1 MSGILSEDNN
11 FVDKSEKGNASSFS
25 DVQNEEDLNKLLD
38 EEFREFAEYRKQF
51 EPQWEEEQDF
61 YDGDQWKIAKSRP
74 VKNFV
79 FSIIESEV
87 PILTDS
93 RPASDCVP
101 YEEGSGDQSDEQK
114 AKILSECSK
123 WVDNNQNFEIKLAQE
138 MRQAL
143 ITGTGWQYID
153 YDPDLDN
160 GEGNITIESLHW
172 RQVFCDPSCGD
183 LDKGRAVHL
192 LFPMRKEELQR
203 KFPDQEIGMVSFDQ
217 SLFGHGMSEGLST
230 EHWNPGGRSGNEI
243 SKYAGEGFTVLH
255 EIQRKDYSTVPIE
268 EEDTT
273 LEIAEETKQLIA
285 GENPDVHKY
294 ENHTAHMEA
303 HETLKQQVLL
313 EKFGIS
319 PGMIP
324 DEQYNEL
331 MKDPTAIL
339 EMVPPQPAM
348 NPAMIEGMNP
358 QMPQPMGPQIDPGI
372 VEEVGL
378 IFRIIDDH
386 IESHLEL
393 QKLNP
398 KGEKPKYKNNMRL
411 IMRVDHQILYDG
423 DMPVDD
429 GIFSLVPYYCY
440 KNCDQIYGI
449 GEVRNI
455 ISSQKSYNEM
465 DYSEYKGLKKVSNSG
480 WIKDDTSGV
489 LNSTLTN
496 DEGIVITKKQGTTVE
511 RLEPG
516 QVSNQLEQRMFRD
529 REAMRDISGVQEAT
543 SGKRPAGITAAAAIR
558 ELREQSIG
566 RIRLKT
572 RMMESYSILRLGRL
586 KASRIIKFW
595 STERKLRLWDDYG
608 KLKYIVFNPSEFRD
622 FRYDVMIVP
631 GSTAGIDK
639 ETIYT
644 IYMGIFEKGGIDA
657 RTFFEVTDLPY
668 KNKVLERLDQ
678 MDQQKML
685 IQQLAGENQQL
696 KTILMRIHEEQNGNV
711 KNINSSSGNPMDQP
725 VIEAGTL

>member
-1 MSGILSEDNN
+1 MSGILSEDQN
-11 FVDKSEKGNASSFS
+11 FVDKSESGELASFS
-25 DVQNEEDLNKLLD
+25 DVQNAEDLNRILD
-38 EEFREFAEYRKQF
+38 EEFKEFADYRKQF
-51 EPQWEEEQDF
+51 EEAWEEEQAF
-61 YDGDQWKIAKSRP
+61 YDGDHWKVAKNRP

-93 RPASDCVP
+93 RPSSDCVP

-138 MRQAL
+138 MRQCL
-143 ITGTGWQYID
+143 ITGTAWQYID
-153 YDPDLDN
+153 FDPDLDN

-172 RQVFCDPSCGD
+172 RQVFCDPSSGD
-183 LDKGRAVHL
+183 LDKGRAVHI
-192 LFPMRKEELQR
+192 LFPMRVEELQR
-203 KFPDQEIGMVSFDQ
+203 KFPDQEIPKVSFDQ
-217 SLFGHGMSEGLST
+217 VLFGVMSADGMST
-230 EHWNPGGRSGNEI
+230 EHWNPTRNSSGSV

-255 EIQRKDYSTVPIE
+255 ECQRKDYSTVPIE
-268 EEDTT
+268 EEETT
-273 LEIAEETKQLIA
+273 LEIAEETKQLLA

-294 ENHTAHMEA
+294 ENHSAHMDS
-303 HETLKQQVLL
+303 HERLKQQIL
-313 EKFGIS
+313 EERFGIV
-319 PGMIP
+319 PGSIP

-339 EMVPPQPAM
+339 EMVPPQTAM
-348 NPAMIEGMNP
+348 NPAMLEGGNP
-358 QMPQPMGPQIDPGI
+358 QMPPAPPMPFDPNI
-372 VEEVGL
+372 VEEVAL
-378 IFRIIDDH
+378 LFHIIDDH

-393 QKLNP
+393 QKINP
-398 KGEKPKYKNNMRL
+398 KGERPKYKNNMRL
-411 IMRVDHQILYDG
+411 IMRVGHQVLYDG

-440 KNCDQIYGI
+440 KSSDCIYGT
-449 GEVRNI
+449 GEIKNI
-455 ISSQKSYNEM
+455 MSSQKSFNEM
-465 DYSEYKGLKKVSNSG
+465 DYSEYKGLKLNANSG
-480 WIKDDTSGV
+480 WVKDDTSNV
-489 LNSTLTN
+489 KNDTLSNS
-496 DEGIVITKKQGTTVE
+496 EGIVITKKQGTMCE
-511 RLEPG
+511 RLPPG
-516 QVSNQLEQRMFRD
+516 EVSPQLQQRMFRD
-529 REAMRDISGVQEAT
+529 LQAMEQISGVQEAT
-543 SGKRPAGITAAAAIR
+543 QGKRPAGITAAAAIR

-586 KASRIIKFW
+586 KASRIVKFW

-608 KLKYIVFNPSEFRD
+608 KIKYIIFNPSEFRD
-622 FRYDVMIVP
+622 FRFDVMIVP

-685 IQQLAGENQQL
+685 VQQLAGENQQL
-696 KTILMRIHEEQNGNV
+696 KAILMKIHEEKNG
-711 KNINSSSGNPMDQP
+711 KNINSSSENPTDQLTM
-725 VIEAGTL
+725 EAGTP